1 MREFLVLGPL
11 EVRRDGMA
19 VDLGSPKQRVVLAS
33 LLLARGAVVSA
44 DRLVD
49 MVWGEFPPPAATTS
63 LQAYISNLRR
73 ALRDDAGDRSPIE
86 RVKPGY
92 RLNLSDDR
100 VDMLEFGSLAK
111 QVRAATDEQRWDAAR
126 ELSEA
131 ALRLWRGPLLQ
142 DVGDEAWVDVEASGL
157 AETRRGIAEA
167 HVTSLLAAADA
178 GAALAEITALRAEDP
193 LRERGVWLHMLALY
207 RAGRAAE
214 ALTVFTDHCAT
225 LDAELGLD
233 PGTELRELQ
242 GAILRHDPVI
252 AAWPREPHWS
262 GSSAVPVAAEPA
274 VVDVADEPVAAV
286 VDETA
291 GSLVGRE
298 SEMRLVREF
307 YETDRTAVGWLA
319 LSGPAGIGK
328 TRLGEEAARVAAAGG
343 DKVVWIRCPDAGGLP
358 AWWPLRQ
365 LCRDLDADAAEVLS
379 VPADADADGAR
390 FAVYERVQTLIES
403 AACRQPLTVIIDDV
417 QWADPM
423 SLGLLVYLTGA
434 THDCPLR
441 MIVTVREEEI
451 EPSVQRL
458 RAALVRAGGR
468 VIDVPALARDEVR
481 LLVEQVAGGDVAVA
495 ELDML
500 FDRTGGNPLY
510 VSEYARLPSDERRE
524 VIPAAVRS
532 VLDRR
537 LASLDPAVLEVVGY
551 ASVIGDE
558 IDPRLV
564 AEVMGRDLESVAD
577 CLDEAA
583 DERIVVAEP
592 GHRRTVFGHA
602 LLREEAMAS
611 IRPLRRCRI
620 HLRVAEILN
629 AQGGPDATARRAG
642 HLLAALP
649 IADTF
654 EAIDACRAAA
664 AEATARWDSENA
676 AYWLQAALRTY
687 ESLPLTDQDV
697 AVRDGLLV
705 DMLGA
710 QSRAGR
716 VQLVLDTVETRLS
729 DAISSGGTAT
739 AGRLASAL
747 LRAGGGWPWIA
758 PTAEISSLHGA
769 LADAEACVA
778 DDPASAA
785 RVLGA
790 LAIGHCYHPDAA
802 VPAGYLARAEA
813 LAESLDNPDVS
824 ADVMLARLIT
834 YAGAADRAEEIV
846 DLARAIQEL
855 PHSGSPVDLVITDSV
870 VTIATMTLGDIE
882 ATERH
887 LRRGIAGSE
896 RMRLPILRAQLR
908 WMQAALA
915 VWRGEFDLARKHLGT
930 AIAVHRQTELY
941 VAGSGALATMAMAT
955 QQGLFDE
962 ISDEALGIER
972 GDRMGWARA
981 AVAAAP
987 DNMVAVLL
995 ASGVAT
1001 VAREHG
1007 DDALARAMVTA
1018 WIANSRPMVW
1028 TSLAQ
1033 AVILA
1038 QIVVELEMTDRA
1050 AQFIDYLTPFRGYIA
1065 TVGQVGCIGP
1075 VGLVLAQLH
1084 YLVGDDAAGD
1094 SALAQARALCE
1105 STGGAPDVLKCR
1117 LVAAA
1122 RRDGGAL
1129 RDAELADIEARA
1141 RRLELSAVVA
1151 AAREARG
1158 H

>member
-1 MREFLVLGPL
+1 MREFLMLGPL
-11 EVRRDGMA
+11 EVRQDGVP
-19 VDLGSPKQRVVLAS
+19 VDLGSPKQRVVLSA
-33 LLLARGAVVSA
+33 LVLARGAVVST

-49 MVWGEFPPPAATTS
+49 AVWGESPPPAASTS

-73 ALRDDAGDRSPIE
+73 ALRDQAGDRSPIE

-92 RLNLSDDR
+92 RLSLADDR
-100 VDMLEFGSLAK
+100 VDMLEFGALAK
-111 QVRAATDEQRWDAAR
+111 QVRAATEEQRWDAAR
-126 ELSEA
+126 ELSET

-142 DVGDEAWVDVEASGL
+142 DAGDQDWVAIEASAL
-157 AETRRGIAEA
+157 TETRRAVAEA
-167 HVTSLLAAADA
+167 HITALLAAADT
-178 GAALAEITALRAEDP
+178 GAALAEIAALRGEDP

-207 RAGRAAE
+207 RAGRGAE
-214 ALTVFTDHCAT
+214 ALSVFTEHSET

-242 GAILRHDPVI
+242 GSILRHDPEI

-262 GSSAVPVAAEPA
+262 GSTTVSVAAEPA
-274 VVDVADEPVAAV
+274 IAVDVADAPVTAAIDDAV
-286 VDETA
+286 
-291 GSLVGRE
+291 GSLVGRD
-298 SEMRLVREF
+298 SEMRSVREF
-307 YETDRTAVGWLA
+307 LEADRAVAGWLA

-328 TRLGEEAARVAAAGG
+328 TRLAQEAARIAAAAG

-365 LCRDLDADAAEVLS
+365 LCRDLAADPADVLS

-390 FAVYERVQTLIES
+390 FAVYERVQSLIES
-403 AACRQPLTVIIDDV
+403 AARQQPLTVIIDDV

-423 SLGLLVYLTGA
+423 SLGLLVYLTG
-434 THDCPLR
+434 TTRDCPLR

-451 EPSVQRL
+451 EPAVERL
-458 RAALVRAGGR
+458 RAALVRVGR
-468 VIDVPALARDEVR
+468 VITVPALRRDEVR
-481 LLVEQVAGGDVAVA
+481 LLVEQVAGADVAVD
-495 ELDML
+495 EVDML

-510 VSEYARLPSDERRE
+510 VSEYARLPSSERRE

-564 AEVMGRDLESVAD
+564 AEVMGRDLESIAD

-592 GHRRTVFGHA
+592 GRRRTVFGHA

-620 HLRVAEILN
+620 NLRVAEILKE
-629 AQGGPDATARRAG
+629 QGGQDVTARRAG

-649 IADTF
+649 IVETS
-654 EAIDACRAAA
+654 EAIEACRAAA
-664 AEATARWDSENA
+664 AEATARWDSENS
-676 AYWLQAALRTY
+676 AYWLQSALRTY
-687 ESLPLTDQDV
+687 ESLPQADQDV
-697 AVRDGLLV
+697 AVRDGLLI

-716 VQLVLDTVETRLS
+716 VQLVLDTVEARLGE
-729 DAISSGGTAT
+729 AIRAGGTAT

-747 LRAGGGWPWIA
+747 VRAGGGWPWIA
-758 PTAEISSLHGA
+758 PTAEISSLHGV
-769 LADAEACVA
+769 LADAEACVV

-802 VPAGYLARAEA
+802 VPADYLARAEA
-813 LAESLDNPDVS
+813 LAESLDDPDVS

-834 YAGAADRAEEIV
+834 YAGAADRAQETM
-846 DLARAIQEL
+846 DLARAIQQL
-855 PHSGSPVDLVITDSV
+855 PHVGSPVDLVITDSV
-870 VTIATMTLGDIE
+870 ITMATMTLGDIE
-882 ATERH
+882 ATEHH

-915 VWRGEFDLARKHLGT
+915 VWRGEFDLARSHLGT

-955 QQGLFDE
+955 QRGLFDE
-962 ISDEALGIER
+962 IGDDVLGIER
-972 GDRMGWARA
+972 GDRIGWARA
-981 AVAAAP
+981 AVTVAP
-987 DNMVAVLL
+987 ENRVAVLL
-995 ASGVAT
+995 ASGVAI
-1001 VAREHG
+1001 VARDHG
-1007 DDALARAMVTA
+1007 DDELARAMVTA
-1018 WIANSRPMVW
+1018 WIAHSQPMVW

-1038 QIVVELEMTDRA
+1038 NIVVELDMADWAPR
-1050 AQFIDYLTPFRGYIA
+1050 FIDYLIPFRGYIA
-1065 TVGQVGCIGP
+1065 TVGQVGCVGP
-1075 VGLVLAQLH
+1075 VDLVLAQLH
-1084 YLVGDDAAGD
+1084 YLLGQDADGDE
-1094 SALAQARALCE
+1094 ALKRARELCE
-1105 STGGAPDVLKCR
+1105 YTGGAPDLLKCR
-1117 LVAAA
+1117 LVAAV
-1122 RRDGGAL
+1122 RSDLGPGRE
-1129 RDAELADIEARA
+1129 AELVDIETQAGRM
-1141 RRLELSAVVA
+1141 ELSAVVD
-1151 AAREARG
+1151 AARAARAR
-1158 H
+1158 